1 MRRKVH
7 RKGRPRRSH
16 IAKRTNFFYGWVRD
30 LPDHRDLHYVP
41 HRKHLRAPPSRV
53 DLRKKCPPIY
63 NQGKLNS
70 CTANAIAAAI
80 QFDRMKQ
87 SRPEVF
93 RPSRL
98 FLYYNARAIE
108 RSIDYDNG
116 AQIRNG
122 IKSVAKRGVCH
133 ERLWPY
139 RTRKFRQKPS
149 RKCYV
154 EAAKQPA
161 LIYQR
166 VGRTVAHMKACLASG
181 YPFVVGLSVFESF
194 ESKKVRRTGRAP
206 MPVLYEQS
214 RGGHAVLAVGY
225 ENTKRRFIV
234 RNSWGRKWGMCG
246 YFTLPYRYFTNQ
258 QLSQDFWTIRWRN

>member
-30 LPDHRDLHYVP
+30 LPDHRDFHYVP

-53 DLRKKCPPIY
+53 DLRKNCPPIY

-70 CTANAIAAAI
+70 CTANAIAAAV

-87 SRPEVF
+87 SRPGVF

-98 FLYYNARAIE
+98 FIYYNARAIE

-139 RTRKFRQKPS
+139 RIRKFRQKPS
-149 RKCYV
+149 GKCYV

-161 LIYQR
+161 LIYHR
-166 VGRTVAHMKACLASG
+166 VDRTVAHMKACLASG

-194 ESKKVRRTGRAP
+194 ESKKVRGSGHVP

-225 ENTKRRFIV
+225 EDTQQRFIV

-246 YFTLPYRYFTNQ
+246 YFTLPYDYLANHN
-258 QLSQDFWTIRWRN
+258 LSQDLWTIRVAN

>member
-1 MRRKVH
+1 M
-7 RKGRPRRSH
+7 
-16 IAKRTNFFYGWVRD
+16 
-30 LPDHRDLHYVP
+30 
-41 HRKHLRAPPSRV
+41 
-53 DLRKKCPPIY
+53 
-63 NQGKLNS
+63 
-70 CTANAIAAAI
+70 
-80 QFDRMKQ
+80 
-87 SRPEVF
+87 
-93 RPSRL
+93 
-98 FLYYNARAIE
+98 E

-122 IKSVAKRGVCH
+122 IKSVAKRGVCP

-161 LIYQR
+161 LIYHR
-166 VGRTVAHMKACLASG
+166 VSQTLAHMKACLASG

-194 ESKKVRRTGRAP
+194 ESKKVRHSGRAP

-225 ENTKRRFIV
+225 EEAHRRFIV
-234 RNSWGRKWGMCG
+234 RNSWGKKWGRRG
-246 YFTLPYRYFTNQ
+246 YFTLPYRYFVNHR
-258 QLSQDFWTIRWRN
+258 LSQDSWTIRVAN